1 MGDGDDDWIVVEPS
15 VECSDDGFEILVKSV
30 VIVENDESVVVSS
43 FKVVNV
49 NIVLGVIGVL
59 VDEAKLENEF
69 DSLEEN
75 SVIIAFVVT
84 DDDDESSSVV
94 GSLVLGVICVVFV
107 VLMVIKVV
115 SGVDGFVS
123 SIFVAEL
130 ADIVEVVSSSVEDS
144 FGTVVVLVVVVDEWS
159 MKDDVESVSL
169 VEVLVVVGEELL
181 KVKSTVFNSVVLV
194 LNVVEVKEV
203 NCDCSLL
210 IKVELI
216 VVVSIVFGLFVEVVI
231 VVESFVVKE
240 EGSFEFVEEN
250 DSGVILV
257 VSVLTVVVV
266 VVGDDDSDL
275 PVESNKSEIV
285 DFVIMLLVE
294 ISLIISNVEV
304 GVKFVKIV
312 DGSAEL
318 IVVEDSSNLVPV
330 VEAVGCGVDALVIS
344 SVVKIELVVVVRVV
358 KYGFV
363 DSSVIVEKIV
373 GFVESSVER

>member
-59 VDEAKLENEF
+59 VDEAKLDNEF

-75 SVIIAFVVT
+75 SVIIGFVVT
-84 DDDDESSSVV
+84 DDDESSSVV